1 MMHKNIDGEV
11 GYLRKNYE
19 ELSNDLSQKNKT
31 IFCDIKEKFT
41 SIKTTVATY
50 FAKMDAQTTSINE
63 KIMKLETQI
72 S

>member
-31 IFCDIKEKFT
+31 IFGDIKEKFT